1 VGSLVAG
8 WREGAAHRS
17 SAARAD
23 LCTLDH
29 YEVTPNQAYDIQL
42 NGAPSNDSLPSR
54 RRRDRDPLSLPRLWS
69 SAGQHTDPSQREAR
83 QVHKGLDIES
93 IDNALDTSEG
103 PTWVGRAL
111 RSMSPGLPSTF
122 PDPGPFSPY
131 APGDRAVRGPR
142 SPQRLRGTRRSATP
156 FTLASH
162 PSEAYRRSHNI
173 CGSLIRLAGS
183 QLRHTSLLQTA
194 PQVCLS
200 TSVGAQVTAGPLP
213 QQQ

>member
-122 PDPGPFSPY
+122 PDPGPL
-131 APGDRAVRGPR
+131 APTPREIEQCADHAHLSDCGAPAAARPR
-142 SPQRLRGTRRSATP
+142 SLSPAIRRRHIGVLTTSAAVSSGLQDHSSGTLLCFKQPLKSVSA
-156 FTLASH
+156 H
-162 PSEAYRRSHNI
+162 
-173 CGSLIRLAGS
+173 
-183 QLRHTSLLQTA
+183 LLEHR
-194 PQVCLS
+194 
-200 TSVGAQVTAGPLP
+200 
-213 QQQ
+213 